1 LLNHGLFSVWL
12 VIQRLRAEYQFGA
25 RRAFMQLLKA
35 SALLPAVE
43 SAAWRSQSEA
53 SRLSVLVGAGTVLVS
68 LGGGAIPLSIVWG
81 VYGRGAAHP
90 AKKISATATIFFM
103 PRSPLLSS
111 FGRAERQELIVN
123 GFWSGC

>member
-1 LLNHGLFSVWL
+1 
-12 VIQRLRAEYQFGA
+12 
-25 RRAFMQLLKA
+25 MQLLKA

-53 SRLSVLVGAGTVLVS
+53 SRLSVLVGLFSVGAGTVLVS